1 MTKRVLTVFT
11 VLLFALIL
19 GCSSSK
25 EVECS
30 RCGGEGKV
38 QKGNVNPGN
47 PNPNPYLKTTCPKC
61 KGKGKVKKS

>member
-1 MTKRVLTVFT
+1 MVLT

-19 GCSSSK
+19 GCRSAK

-38 QKGNVNPGN
+38 QKGDGNPG
-47 PNPNPYLKTTCPKC
+47 NPNPYLKTTCPKC